1 MKKLFIV
8 LCVALIALVS
18 CQTVQLPAPTAEEAK
33 EYEDRIQEVL
43 SSAGFGG
50 IANAIS
56 GNSADGEYKA
66 GDKLGIFTVTKDSHV
81 RIEIDLSGMFQGTQ
95 SVNYDIDVAYKPLIG
110 DERSLVYVAKTGV
123 EDGNNVT
130 TILKC
135 EMDGKAFDPAAM
147 QALLAE

>member
-1 MKKLFIV
+1 
-8 LCVALIALVS
+8 
-18 CQTVQLPAPTAEEAK
+18 
-33 EYEDRIQEVL
+33 
-43 SSAGFGG
+43 
-50 IANAIS
+50 
-56 GNSADGEYKA
+56 
-66 GDKLGIFTVTKDSHV
+66 
-81 RIEIDLSGMFQGTQ
+81 MFQGTQ

-110 DERSLVYVAKTGV
+110 DERSLVYVARTGV